1 VTIAR
6 SIANKP
12 KILLL
17 DEPTGDLDTRSTDIV
32 MKILVDLN
40 IKEGI
45 TMIMVTHDVALK
57 SFANRVVRMM
67 DGKVHKIIT
76 MPTEQRRKVI
86 NDLNDRVEAILSGD
100 DKGALTVREGI
111 QEENNSKTD
120 TGARRIPDNFKACLD
135 VRNATKTSVRTP
147 RDYPVLRE
155 RFAN

>member
-1 VTIAR
+1 MTIAR

-45 TMIMVTHDVALK
+45 TMVMVTHDVVLK

-67 DGKVHKIIT
+67 DGKVHKIFT
-76 MPTEQRRKVI
+76 MPAEQRRKVI
-86 NDLNDRVEAILSGD
+86 NDLNERVDAILAGD

-111 QEENNSKTD
+111 
-120 TGARRIPDNFKACLD
+120 
-135 VRNATKTSVRTP
+135 
-147 RDYPVLRE
+147 
-155 RFAN
+155 

>member
-1 VTIAR
+1 
-6 SIANKP
+6 
-12 KILLL
+12 
-17 DEPTGDLDTRSTDIV
+17 

-76 MPTEQRRKVI
+76 MPSEQRRKVI
-86 NDLNDRVEAILSGD
+86 NDLNERVDAILSGD

-111 QEENNSKTD
+111 
-120 TGARRIPDNFKACLD
+120 
-135 VRNATKTSVRTP
+135 
-147 RDYPVLRE
+147 
-155 RFAN
+155 

>member
-1 VTIAR
+1 MTIAR

-45 TMIMVTHDVALK
+45 TM
-57 SFANRVVRMM
+57 VVRMM

-76 MPTEQRRKVI
+76 MPSE
-86 NDLNDRVEAILSGD
+86 
-100 DKGALTVREGI
+100 
-111 QEENNSKTD
+111 
-120 TGARRIPDNFKACLD
+120 
-135 VRNATKTSVRTP
+135 
-147 RDYPVLRE
+147 
-155 RFAN
+155 